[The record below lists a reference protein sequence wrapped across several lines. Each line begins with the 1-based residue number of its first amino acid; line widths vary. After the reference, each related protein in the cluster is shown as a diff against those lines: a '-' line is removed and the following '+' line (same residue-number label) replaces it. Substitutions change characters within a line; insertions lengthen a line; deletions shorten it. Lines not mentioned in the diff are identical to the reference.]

1 MIYILTLTKICPGE
15 PTGYI
20 SDLWE
25 DAWTDRVA
33 AERAFKKMEL
43 GPVYF
48 RKELSVIIFK
58 RIIICVDVTELV
70 QRFIRY
76 PISYSES
83 YIK

>member
-1 MIYILTLTKICPGE
+1 MIYVLTLTKICPGE

-25 DAWTDRVA
+25 DCWTDRIA

-48 RKELSVIIFK
+48 RKELWIK
-58 RIIICVDVTELV
+58 EPGGRRKLLMEE
-70 QRFIRY
+70 RY
-76 PISYSES
+76 NGTA
-83 YIK
+83 